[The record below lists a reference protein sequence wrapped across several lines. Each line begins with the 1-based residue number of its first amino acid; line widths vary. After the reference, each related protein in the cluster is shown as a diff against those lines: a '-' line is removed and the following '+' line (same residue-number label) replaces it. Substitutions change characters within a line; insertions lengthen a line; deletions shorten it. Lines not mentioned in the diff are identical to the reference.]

1 VSTAD
6 ARGARLGHRR
16 RSSDAAQDDTFLE
29 SCGVADLITTCYG
42 GRNRKCAEAY
52 AASGGKKTFDDIE
65 REILKG
71 QKLQGTLTAKEVNHV
86 LKMKGMEAQFPFF
99 TQVYK
104 ISYENAP
111 VDSITT
117 TPYY

>member
-1 VSTAD
+1 MSHTVSDMRCAAAT
-6 ARGARLGHRR
+6 RR
-16 RSSDAAQDDTFLE
+16 HSLAQDDTFLE

-52 AASGGKKTFDDIE
+52 AAAKGSKTFDDIE

-86 LKMKGMEAQFPFF
+86 LKMKKMEAKFPFF

-104 ISYENAP
+104 IAFEGAA
-111 VDSITT
+111 VDTITT